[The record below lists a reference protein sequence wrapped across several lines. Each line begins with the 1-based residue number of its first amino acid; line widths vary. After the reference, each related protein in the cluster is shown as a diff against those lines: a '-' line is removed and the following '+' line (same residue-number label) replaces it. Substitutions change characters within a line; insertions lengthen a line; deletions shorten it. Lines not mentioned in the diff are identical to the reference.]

1 MIWKRKIIL
10 EVLNVMGEGNM
21 VGFLDIRFE
30 YIGDDIFEAIMLV
43 DSRIKQFFGLLYG
56 GVFVVLVESIGFVV
70 GYLCIEGE

>member
-43 DSRIKQFFGLLYG
+43 DSRIK
-56 GVFVVLVESIGFVV
+56 
-70 GYLCIEGE
+70 

>member
-1 MIWKRKIIL
+1 MIWKWKIIL

-30 YIGDDIFEAIMLV
+30 YIGDDIFEVIMLV
-43 DSRIKQFFGLLYG
+43 DLWIKQFFGLLYG